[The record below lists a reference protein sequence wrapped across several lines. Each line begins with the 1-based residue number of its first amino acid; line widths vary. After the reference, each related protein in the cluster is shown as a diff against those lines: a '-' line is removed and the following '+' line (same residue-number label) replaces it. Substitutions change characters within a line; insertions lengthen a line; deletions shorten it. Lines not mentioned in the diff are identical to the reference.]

1 VRASKAKR
9 KLSRRAELAGLKQI
23 TERDLEDATDRLLS
37 VPMEERTNF
46 LLVPHRMPDGSI
58 GWAL

>member
-9 KLSRRAELAGLKQI
+9 KLSRRAELVGLK
-23 TERDLEDATDRLLS
+23 RVSDGDLEDAAARLLS

-46 LLVPHRMPDGSI
+46 LLVPHEMPDGSI